1 MTTYEELKTE
11 LSNVSKILE
20 QFPDPLK
27 EKVFD
32 LLMGHFLGQNSVKA
46 SSSGIDAAEQ
56 EGESL
61 AAGEKRK
68 ENKGKSTSKKGPAK
82 ESYKIDRHLNLR
94 GDGSIPSFRNF
105 VEEKTPSTQMEFNA
119 VAVYY
124 LRKILKQENVT
135 LDHVFTCYG
144 EVTRRPPEA
153 FRQSFTDTKN
163 KQGWVEFDES
173 GYLQIPHRG
182 AVFVEHDL
190 PRKEKKA

>member
-1 MTTYEELKTE
+1 MASYEELKTE
-11 LSNVSKILE
+11 LSNVAKILE

-27 EKVFD
+27 EKAFD
-32 LLMGHFLGQNSVKA
+32 LLMGHFIGQNSMKA
-46 SSSGIDAAEQ
+46 SSSAIDIPEP
-56 EGESL
+56 EGENL
-61 AAGEKRK
+61 AIGEKKK
-68 ENKGKSTSKKGPAK
+68 ENKGKGTSRKGPAK
-82 ESYKIDRHLNLR
+82 ESYKIDRDLNLR
-94 GDGSIPSFRNF
+94 GDESIPSFRNF
-105 VEEKTPSTQMEFNA
+105 VEQKNPNTQMEFNA

-124 LRKILKQENVT
+124 LRKILNQENVT
-135 LDHVFTCYG
+135 LDHAFTCYD